1 MGGGGTLRKL
11 EYAATGFFCSQQ
23 HMWLPTP
30 LLLRVVLSFVV
41 LSSFILPALETVIT
55 VINHKVSS
63 VMSRFSFPSLTL
75 FCFNNKKEYYNLE
88 LLEYL
93 PRMF

>member
-1 MGGGGTLRKL
+1 VGGGTLRKL
-11 EYAATGFFCSQQ
+11 QYAAADFFCSEQ
-23 HMWLPTP
+23 HMHLPTP
-30 LLLRVVLSFVV
+30 LLLRVLPPFVF

-63 VMSRFSFPSLTL
+63 VMSRFSLPSPTL
-75 FCFNNKKEYYNLE
+75 FCFNNKKEYNLE

-93 PRMF
+93 LRIF

>member
-1 MGGGGTLRKL
+1 M
-11 EYAATGFFCSQQ
+11 C
-23 HMWLPTP
+23 LPTP
-30 LLLRVVLSFVV
+30 LLQRVVLSFVF

-63 VMSRFSFPSLTL
+63 VMSRFSFPSPTL
-75 FCFNNKKEYYNLE
+75 FCFNNKKRGNNNLE

-93 PRMF
+93 PRTF

>member
-1 MGGGGTLRKL
+1 LKGGGSITQIAIRSSG
-11 EYAATGFFCSQQ
+11 
-23 HMWLPTP
+23 
-30 LLLRVVLSFVV
+30 LLLFLAAHVSTNASVVLSFVF

-63 VMSRFSFPSLTL
+63 VMSRFSFPSPTL
-75 FCFNNKKEYYNLE
+75 FCFNNKKKENYNLE

-93 PRMF
+93 PRIF